1 MHATFIA
8 KALTLLQNGKTCD
21 ILLIMAVPKQHR
33 SKSRQGQRRM
43 HLYIKALKLIR
54 CSKCSKVVLP
64 HTLCENCG
72 TYRGR
77 EMVDVLV
84 KLNKKERKLKKKELQ
99 EQGTADSGQGQIAQ
113 EQTSQAPKEL
123 TPEQLSQ
130 RNPKV

>member
-1 MHATFIA
+1 
-8 KALTLLQNGKTCD
+8 
-21 ILLIMAVPKQHR
+21 MAVPKQHR

-43 HLYIKALKLIR
+43 HLHIKTLKLTL

-64 HTLCENCG
+64 HTLCQNCG

-77 EMVDVLV
+77 EMIDVLAN
-84 KLNKKERKLKKKELQ
+84 LNKKEKKMKQRELQ
-99 EQGTADSGQGQIAQ
+99 EQGSPDSGQGQIAQ